1 MNRYQIKEKLKAE
14 FKENWQTYILNFI
27 MITVSV
33 FLADCCA
40 RRLPYTSPSINSKKI
55 DTIYIEVEKAK
66 NDSLLQD
73 IKFLLYQLNEK
84 TTPKKIY
91 IQQRKPQTSDTCR
104 NRNVS
109 VQGNGNV
116 INIFRNKATEITT
129 QYQNTDT
136 CKREKVRTIEQ

>member
-1 MNRYQIKEKLKAE
+1 MNLYQMKEKLKAE
-14 FKENWQTYILNFI
+14 FEENWQTYILNFI

-33 FLADCCA
+33 FFADSCA
-40 RRLPYTSPSINSKKI
+40 RRLPHTLPNMNSKKI
-55 DTIYIEVEKAK
+55 DTIYIEVEKVK

-91 IQQRKPQTSDTCR
+91 IQQRKPQTSDN
-104 NRNVS
+104 NRNKNIS
-109 VQGNGNV
+109 IQGNGNV
-116 INIFRNKATEITT
+116 INIFRDKTTEIVS

-136 CKREKVRTIEQ
+136 CKKEKTCIVKQ